1 MTMKLKAVAEILA
14 NAGIAT
20 PGVDLYIYAMPEPQ
34 QEGIILVDDT
44 DSPTEIDEYI
54 PKLKKSDFRA
64 IIRGKDYDTAME
76 LALTVQQALNKYN
89 YEASNGLKFLR
100 LKPTYDPIAYPVS
113 ESDVIEVSVNL
124 WTAYIEP

>member
-1 MTMKLKAVAEILA
+1 MSMKLKAVAEILA
-14 NAGIAT
+14 TEGIAT
-20 PGVDLYIYAMPEPQ
+20 PGKDLYIYTMPESTQ
-34 QEGIILVDDT
+34 YGVVVVDDT

-64 IIRGKDYDTAME
+64 IVRGNDYDEAMA
-76 LALTVQQALNKYN
+76 LAARVQGALNKYN

-100 LKPTYDPIAYPVS
+100 LRPTYDPIAYPVS

>member
-1 MTMKLKAVAEILA
+1 MTMKLSAVAEILITE
-14 NAGIAT
+14 GIAT
-20 PGVDLYIYAMPEPQ
+20 PGKDLYIYGMPEGTQ
-34 QEGIILVDDT
+34 KGVLLTDDT
-44 DSPTEIDEYI
+44 DSPTEVDEDI

-64 IIRGKDYDTAME
+64 IVRGNDYEEAMA
-76 LALTVQQALNKYN
+76 LATRVSKALNKYN

-100 LKPTYDPIAYPVS
+100 LRPTYDPIAYPVS

>member
-1 MTMKLKAVAEILA
+1 MTIKLQAVREILEEE
-14 NAGIAT
+14 GIAIF
-20 PGVDLYIYAMPEPQ
+20 GDDLYIYAMPEGMQ
-34 QEGIILVDDT
+34 NGILLTDDT
-44 DSPTEIDEYI
+44 DSPTEVDEYI

-64 IIRGKDYDTAME
+64 IVRGSDYETAMA
-76 LALTVQQALNKYN
+76 LASRVSQALNKYN
-89 YEASNGLKFLR
+89 YEASNGLRFLR